1 MRIWHQSTTEID
13 SLGVYRDTLVAHAK
27 VVLGNDV
34 SLSVHGM
41 PTGRYRGRAPS
52 DALGNAM
59 LHHVILEPVMAN
71 VLQAEKEGYDAFVI
85 GSFSEP
91 FLRELRS
98 AVDIPVISITEASLF
113 VACSLGK
120 YVAAV
125 SNAPTTAWMTRLSV
139 ESHGMDARVLEV
151 TAIDPPLHEPALA
164 AAFREPAEAIACFRA
179 AAIKAIN
186 AGADVIIPA
195 EGMLAELLWANG
207 VREIEGAAVV
217 DVFGTSWAYA
227 DMLVRLRRTSGM
239 QVSRRWHYQR
249 PDPDYLRELVPQLNG
264 DGR

>member
-13 SLGVYRDTLVAHAK
+13 SLGVYKETLIKHAK
-27 VVLGNDV
+27 AVLGNDV

-41 PTGRYRGRAPS
+41 PDGRYHGRAPS
-52 DALGNAM
+52 DALGNPM
-59 LHHVILEPVMAN
+59 LHHVILEPILSN
-71 VLQAEKEGYDAFVI
+71 VLRAEEEGYDAFVI

-98 AVDIPVISITEASLF
+98 AVDIPVVSITEASLL

-120 YVAAV
+120 FFAAV

-139 ESHGMDARVLEV
+139 ETHGFGSRVLQV

-164 AAFREPAEAIACFRA
+164 AAFQDPTQALESFRTA
-179 AAIKAIN
+179 ALKEIQ

-207 VREIEGAAVV
+207 VHEIEGATVV

-227 DMLVRLRRTSGM
+227 DMMGRLRRTCGT
-239 QVSRRWHYQR
+239 QVSRRWHYR
-249 PDPDYLRELVPQLNG
+249 RADPDYVRELVPKLNN
-264 DGR
+264 RTT